1 VDRMTIE
8 MTPNKLRV
16 LAIYRAGKIPAFT
29 VVFSKAFISA
39 PSHYTVCLLPP
50 TPKSL
55 LSEDRISIILEH
67 FPTDIDV
74 ENSEIAFVG
83 SRVRFS
89 SLKKFES
96 GVISGYEASVRVP
109 GVLGISARCSI
120 ERRVSCGVLTVSDK
134 GSCGERTDL
143 SGPALIAKCIEEGFC
158 VVRYDVVPDD
168 AGVIRETLSQWV
180 REGVLLIL
188 STGGTGLSLRDVTPD
203 TMRAFSDFEI
213 PGIGEMMRLQS
224 MRFTPMAM
232 LSRCGGFVSG
242 KSVLLSLPGSER
254 GAIQSFDAVRLALR
268 HAVEIRN
275 GWAGECSSIHHHF
288 HREKQHGR

>member
-1 VDRMTIE
+1 MDRMTIR

-16 LAIYRAGKIPAFT
+16 LAIYRGGRIPAFA
-29 VVFSKAFISA
+29 VDFSKMFKDAF
-39 PSHYTVCLLPP
+39 SHCIVCLFPP

-55 LSEDRISIILEH
+55 LPEDRTSIILER
-67 FPTDIDV
+67 FSTDIDV

-89 SLKKFES
+89 DLKKFQS
-96 GVISGYEASVRVP
+96 DDVPGYEASVRVP

-120 ERRVSCGVLTVSDK
+120 ERRVPCGVLTVSDK
-134 GSCGERTDL
+134 GSCGERMDL
-143 SGPALIAKCIEEGFC
+143 SGPALITKCTEEGFC

-168 AGVIRETLSQWV
+168 ADVIRETLCQWV
-180 REGVLLIL
+180 REGILLIL
-188 STGGTGLSLRDVTPD
+188 STGGTGLSSRDVTPD
-203 TMRAFSDFEI
+203 TIRAFSDFEI
-213 PGIGEMMRLQS
+213 PGIGEMIRLQS

-242 KSVLLSLPGSER
+242 KSILLSFPGSEC
-254 GAIQSFDAVRLALR
+254 GAVQSFDAVRPALR

-275 GWAGECSSIHHHF
+275 GWAGECTSIHHHD
-288 HREKQHGR
+288 HGEKRHGR